1 MTASNDMSD
10 VRKSGEPSSTGVPA
24 PKIFPIQVLMDFV
37 GTATDSQFAELVGVD
52 RRTVQRWKR
61 TGIDCWKADTLCV
74 KVAGVHPANV
84 YGRLWADSERF
95 ATGA

>member
-1 MTASNDMSD
+1 MTTRNDVTDSSSCD
-10 VRKSGEPSSTGVPA
+10 EPIWTGTPA
-24 PKIFPIQVLMDFV
+24 PKIFSIQVLMDYV
-37 GTATDSQFAELVGVD
+37 GTATDTQFAELVGVD

-74 KVAGVHPANV
+74 NVAGVHPANV